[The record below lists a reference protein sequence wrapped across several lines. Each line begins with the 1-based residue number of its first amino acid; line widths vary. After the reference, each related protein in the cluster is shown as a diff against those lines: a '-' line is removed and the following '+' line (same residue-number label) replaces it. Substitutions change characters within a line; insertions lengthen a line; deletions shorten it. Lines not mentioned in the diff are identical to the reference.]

1 MKNFKNVGFVKCPKN
16 CFSDPEH
23 SEQQCNQDIFLFA
36 NQDMVTAIIAES
48 TLDCTVGTKQ
58 LLLATPYKAAAPN
71 MGALR
76 MELKR
81 GEKP

>member
-1 MKNFKNVGFVKCPKN
+1 MSKELFLWPWTVSSNVIKIF
-16 CFSDPEH
+16 
-23 SEQQCNQDIFLFA
+23 FLFA

-48 TLDCTVGTKQ
+48 TLDCTVGTEQ
-58 LLLATPYKAAAPN
+58 LLLATPYKAATPN

-81 GEKP
+81 GERP

>member
-1 MKNFKNVGFVKCPKN
+1 
-16 CFSDPEH
+16 
-23 SEQQCNQDIFLFA
+23 
-36 NQDMVTAIIAES
+36 MVTAIIAES

-81 GEKP
+81 GEEP

>member
-1 MKNFKNVGFVKCPKN
+1 
-16 CFSDPEH
+16 
-23 SEQQCNQDIFLFA
+23 
-36 NQDMVTAIIAES
+36 MVTAIIAES

-81 GEKP
+81 SRNGNEGRIQSTCFQIFWLLFLVRKV